1 MGIVLKFR
9 KTALLLSSSAVA
21 VCVLIFSKN
30 IRQGVAFGLSLCAE
44 RVIPSLFLFTA
55 VSLFI
60 SYSGSGAVL
69 GRLLS
74 PVTRLLFGLEGDTAT
89 AWILS
94 TVSGYPVGAKL
105 IGRLFEN
112 GSISRA
118 KALKTL
124 MFSINAGPAFIVTA
138 VGVGTLGSA
147 SDGRRLLV
155 SHLLATFIMAA
166 VAKFLPD
173 RIFSKETVVTAKNTV
188 QQPHTLCVSDALVQS
203 VSDAGRTML
212 TVCTFVV
219 FFGGV
224 GGMLSAL
231 PQRVGN
237 TLSRIFEVT
246 VGVQGCT
253 RSQLE
258 LVAFLLGFGGFSVIF
273 QVKAAAGRLKPPLL
287 LIFAS
292 RLVHGMLS
300 AVIIALYEMLFPRV
314 INTGSFGTAPDGI
327 AVHTSPFAAAALML
341 LCAVLLMFIHNTLK
355 QNEKTVESK

>member
-1 MGIVLKFR
+1 MGIVLKLR
-9 KTALLLSSSAVA
+9 KTALLLLSGAVA
-21 VCVLIFSKN
+21 MCVLIFSKN
-30 IRQGVAFGLSLCAE
+30 IREGVAFGLSLCNE

-55 VSLFI
+55 VALFI

-74 PVTRLLFGLEGDTAT
+74 PVTKLLFGLEGDTAT
-89 AWILS
+89 TWILS

-105 IGRLFEN
+105 VGRLFEN

-124 MFSINAGPAFIVTA
+124 VFSINAGPAFIVTA
-138 VGVGTLGSA
+138 VGVGTLSSA
-147 SDGRRLLV
+147 SDGRRLLI
-155 SHLLATFIMAA
+155 SHLLATVIMAA
-166 VAKFLPD
+166 FTRFLPD
-173 RIFSKETVVTAKNTV
+173 RIFSKESSTSAKNGT
-188 QQPHTLCVSDALVQS
+188 QSPDLLCVSDALVQS

-231 PQRVGN
+231 PQKIGD
-237 TLSRIFEVT
+237 TLSQIFEVT

-273 QVKAAAGRLKPPLL
+273 QVKAAAGRLKPSLW
-287 LIFAS
+287 LIFMS
-292 RLVHGMLS
+292 RLVHGSLS
-300 AVIIALYEMLFPRV
+300 AVIIAIAEIIFPRTV
-314 INTGSFGTAPDGI
+314 DTGSFGTAPDGI
-327 AVHTSPFAAAALML
+327 ALHTSPFAAAALML
-341 LCAVLLMFIHNTLK
+341 LCAVLLIFTHNSFKK
-355 QNEKTVESK
+355 QKLNG